1 MDVGSSSMMEDVVK
15 ICGKTMAKNKA
26 EIMNC
31 ERMLKSSLEKKEF
44 LETEQTTK
52 IKEEAPR
59 SIL

>member
-1 MDVGSSSMMEDVVK
+1 MMEDVVK

-26 EIMNC
+26 EIVNC

-44 LETEQTTK
+44 LEIEQTIK

>member
-1 MDVGSSSMMEDVVK
+1 MMEDVVK

-26 EIMNC
+26 EIVNC
-31 ERMLKSSLEKKEF
+31 ERMLKSSLEKEF
-44 LETEQTTK
+44 LEIEQTIK